1 MKKKRSVPFRRS
13 GRVNLMAAYIVMR
26 EADLEQIIPIS
37 NAVYDLSP
45 AVRKVDLLPD
55 QHWPVKD
62 LLSAMRGAGRGG
74 RGGTTGGAKDDTA
87 AHIPIYSTQDW
98 QGTQREQS
106 FFGRYASWIIIDAT
120 ALLTIV
126 VPLIAHILPAKI
138 R

>member
-1 MKKKRSVPFRRS
+1 M
-13 GRVNLMAAYIVMR
+13 
-26 EADLEQIIPIS
+26 EQIIPIS

-45 AVRKVDLLPD
+45 AVRKVDLLPG

-87 AHIPIYSTQDW
+87 AHIPVYSAQDW
-98 QGTQREQS
+98 QGVQREQS
-106 FFGRYASWIIIDAT
+106 FFGRYASWIIIGAT

-126 VPLIAHILPAKI
+126 VPLIAPSCAAKYADA
-138 R
+138 